1 MSARPTDAQTT
12 STDDP
17 LVRRLREQVSDTDR
31 AIVDLVNRRL
41 EMVAKIQRR
50 KQEVGLPPL
59 DPEREEWML
68 RYLARANRG
77 PLSERGLGEL
87 HAELLALTKRE
98 LDVGARE

>member
-1 MSARPTDAQTT
+1 MNARPQPTQPSPTT
-12 STDDP
+12 DP

-31 AIVDLVNRRL
+31 AIVELVNRRL
-41 EMVAKIQRR
+41 DLVARIQRR
-50 KQEVGLPPL
+50 KHELGLPPL

-68 RYLARANRG
+68 RYLERANRG
-77 PLSERGLGEL
+77 PLSSGGLGEL